1 MNDST
6 FGPHHI
12 FPAILLSAALALPA
26 WAQLR
31 VSKIVPDTTL
41 HDGDVNVFTYTSLG
55 MTVVSVPKTFE
66 YVYISEDPES
76 VRVIGERRGYR
87 YLVNAS
93 FFDGD
98 RLHATHA
105 GWLRIGG
112 RVLAPLK
119 RDRQLTHVVRYEA
132 GVRKVRYTPYG
143 EFSPPAD
150 TSALEFQTGPMI
162 IENGRVAAKYIRESI
177 NGLGAYPRTLLATI
191 DRRRVFLIVVR
202 RPVALDTLAGSLLR
216 LSLFRKGR
224 FDVVNLDGGSSVAL
238 YSSAHPRL
246 CYNDGARLPLLLG
259 IR

>member
-6 FGPHHI
+6 FGPHHM
-12 FPAILLSAALALPA
+12 FPAILLSAALVLPA
-26 WAQLR
+26 WTQPR
-31 VSKIVPDTTL
+31 VSRILPDTTL
-41 HDGDVNVFTYTSLG
+41 HDGKVNVFTYTTLG
-55 MTVVSVPKTFE
+55 MTIVSVPKTFE
-66 YVYISEDPES
+66 YVYMPEDPDS
-76 VRVIGERRGYR
+76 VRVVGARRGYR

-112 RVLAPLK
+112 RILAPLK
-119 RDRQLTHVVRYEA
+119 KDRQLTHVVRYEA
-132 GVRKVRYTPYG
+132 GSGKVRYIPYQ
-143 EFSPPAD
+143 EFSPSAD
-150 TSALEFQTGPMI
+150 TNALEFQTGPMI

-177 NGLGAYPRTLLATI
+177 NGLGAYPRTLIATV

-224 FDVVNLDGGSSVAL
+224 IDVVNLDGGASVAL
-238 YSSAHPRL
+238 YSSAHPGL
-246 CYNDGARLPLLLG
+246 CYNDAARLPLLLG